1 MSIKNWY
8 VRNESIKNK
17 AQGCLAYAHYL
28 KDPKHPN
35 HKNKTTIEIIHNSP
49 VNVALL
55 AIEQAYEADLK
66 NQSKGKG
73 GRSISS
79 FMQSFVFSLPDNI
92 ELSSEEWKEIS
103 KEILIELAIKMGIEP
118 KLLLKYSSFVLHK
131 QSNTHL
137 NVIISR
143 NIEGKSFQQLLTRPS
158 ATNLLKKAFNAS
170 VLKCGYDFKD
180 YKPKRRP
187 NRKLK
192 RWEELKEK
200 EEYVSVKK
208 VELKEVENKI
218 QLANK
223 QLAKLKVA
231 IEDNNNKDLNRQKNR
246 LNRTIEKIE
255 PTSYEETY
263 EKQLQEL
270 REEIE
275 RIEPLTNKPILTI
288 KNRIKMTRK

>member
-28 KDPKHPN
+28 QDPKHPN
-35 HKNKTTIEIIHNSP
+35 HKNKTTIEVIHNPP
-49 VNVALL
+49 VKVALL
-55 AIEQAYEADLK
+55 AIEQAYDADLK

-73 GRSISS
+73 GRSVSS
-79 FMQSFVFSLPDNI
+79 FMQSFVFSLPENI
-92 ELSSEEWKEIS
+92 CLSNDEWKLIS
-103 KEILIELAIKMGIEP
+103 KDILIELSIKMNIEP
-118 KLLLKYSSFVLHK
+118 KLLLKYSSLVLHK

-137 NVIISR
+137 NVLISR
-143 NIEGKSFQQLLTRPS
+143 NIEGKSFQQILTRPS
-158 ATNLLKKAFNAS
+158 ATNLLKTVFNAS

-180 YKPKRRP
+180 YNPKRRL

-200 EEYVSVKK
+200 EEYVSVKE

-218 QLANK
+218 KLANK
-223 QLAKLKVA
+223 QLAKLRIA
-231 IEDNNNKDLNRQKNR
+231 IEDKNHKDVNRQANR
-246 LNRTIEKIE
+246 LNKTIEKIE
-255 PTSYEETY
+255 PTSYEDAY
-263 EKQLQEL
+263 ERQIQEL

-275 RIEPLTNKPILTI
+275 KVEPMTDKPILTI
-288 KNRIKMTRK
+288 RNRIRMTRK

>member
-1 MSIKNWY
+1 MSIRNWY

-17 AQGCLAYAHYL
+17 AQGCLAYAYYL

-55 AIEQAYEADLK
+55 AIEQAFEADLK

-92 ELSSEEWKEIS
+92 HLSSEEWKDIS
-103 KEILIELAIKMGIEP
+103 KNILIELAVKMNIEP
-118 KLLLKYSSFVLHK
+118 KLLLKYSSFILHK

-158 ATNLLKKAFNAS
+158 ATNLLKTVFNVS

-200 EEYVSVKK
+200 EEYVSIKE

-218 QLANK
+218 KLANK
-223 QLAKLKVA
+223 QLAKLKIA
-231 IEDNNNKDLNRQKNR
+231 IEDNNNKDMNRQKNR
-246 LNRTIEKIE
+246 LNKTVEKIK
-255 PTSYEETY
+255 PTSYEEVY

-275 RIEPLTNKPILTI
+275 RIEPLTNKPILTV
-288 KNRIKMTRK
+288 KNRIKLKKM